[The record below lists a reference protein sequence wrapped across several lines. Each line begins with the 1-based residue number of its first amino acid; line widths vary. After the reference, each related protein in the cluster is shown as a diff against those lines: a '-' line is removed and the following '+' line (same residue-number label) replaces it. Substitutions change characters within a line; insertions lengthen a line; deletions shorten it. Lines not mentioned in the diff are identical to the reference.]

1 METHTYRECGSNSP
15 VPKVINSPAQKVINN
30 PAHASKKAEAKKRK
44 SPRTPIRE
52 KDKGKENRPARV
64 SQQGLSRVRGRATRA
79 YARRGVDAAL
89 DEAVAAF
96 GGTGSD
102 RRIWARIA
110 WRVGYGNFLDAV
122 FQARSEIRAKRGTA
136 TSAPRGAAE
145 TFVARPAPQGRN
157 GSSAARIF
165 QSVLNARFPKGGA
178 R

>member
-64 SQQGLSRVRGRATRA
+64 SQQGLSRVRRRASRA
-79 YARRGVDAAL
+79 YARRGVRAAVA
-89 DEAVAAF
+89 EAVAAF
-96 GGTGSD
+96 NGTHTD
-102 RRIWARIA
+102 ELVWARIA

-136 TSAPRGAAE
+136 TSAPR
-145 TFVARPAPQGRN
+145 V
-157 GSSAARIF
+157 F

-178 R
+178 K

>member
-1 METHTYRECGSNSP
+1 MRP
-15 VPKVINSPAQKVINN
+15 QRPRPKSYQQPAPQVINN

-52 KDKGKENRPARV
+52 KDKGKESSPVSVSKPGLTRV
-64 SQQGLSRVRGRATRA
+64 RRRASRV
-79 YARRGVDAAL
+79 YARRGVRAAVA
-89 DEAVAAF
+89 EAVAAF
-96 GGTGSD
+96 NGTHTD
-102 RRIWARIA
+102 ELVWARIA